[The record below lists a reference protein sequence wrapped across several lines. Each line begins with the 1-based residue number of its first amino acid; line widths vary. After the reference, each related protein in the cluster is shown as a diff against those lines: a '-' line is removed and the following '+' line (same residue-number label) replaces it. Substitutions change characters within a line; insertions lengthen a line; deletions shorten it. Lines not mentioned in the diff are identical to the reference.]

1 MSTVLKNLSETKGEI
16 PSGKNRKF
24 VICVSEWNG
33 EITSV
38 LLSAAEETLE
48 KHGAQTIIVSAV
60 PGCFELPLAAQKMIE
75 RHKPDAVICL
85 GCVIRGETP
94 HFDYVCQAAAQG
106 ISEVGLKTGI
116 PVVFG
121 VLTVNTVEQAR
132 DRAGGKYGNKG
143 VEAAYTAL
151 KMTEYL

>member
-1 MSTVLKNLSETKGEI
+1 MINIKNLSEAKGEI

-24 VICVSEWNG
+24 VICVAEWNDD
-33 EITSV
+33 ITSV
-38 LLSAAEETLE
+38 LLSGAEETL
-48 KHGAQTIIVSAV
+48 KKYDAQVIVSTV

-75 RHKPDAVICL
+75 RHKPDGVICL
-85 GCVIRGETP
+85 GCVIQGATP
-94 HFDYVCQAAAQG
+94 HFDYVCQAAARG

-121 VLTVNTVEQAR
+121 VLTVNTIEQAR

-143 VEAAYTAL
+143 IEAAYAVL
-151 KMTEYL
+151 KMTEYV